1 MMSLRLELQVD
12 SNHSEQ
18 GPILARLIAA
28 ARCSVASPFRARE
41 RARAKPWTH
50 SLQKFD
56 SGSSKKKKDGTGN
69 LRDND
74 ATKLWDPG

>member
-1 MMSLRLELQVD
+1 MPLRLGLQLD

-18 GPILARLIAA
+18 GSILARLIAA
-28 ARCSVASPFRARE
+28 ARCSVASPFRERE
-41 RARAKPWTH
+41 SARAKPWTH

-56 SGSSKKKKDGTGN
+56 RGSSKKKNGTGN